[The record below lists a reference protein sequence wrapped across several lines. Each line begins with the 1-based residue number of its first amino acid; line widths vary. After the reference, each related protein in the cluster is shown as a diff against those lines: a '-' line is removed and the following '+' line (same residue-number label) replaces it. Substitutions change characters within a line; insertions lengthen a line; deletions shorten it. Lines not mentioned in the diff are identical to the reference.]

1 MRLSEAIMLG
11 STIHPQGFGKFRQV
25 GPSGMATC
33 AWGAAHDAVGNH
45 YGYDDDPENWDWVHN
60 PTRVQCPDCGVTR
73 RVQANV
79 IVHLNDDHRWTRE
92 RIAEWVATVEPK
104 EPEPRTESEQA
115 ALDANN
121 EIAMQGHDRW
131 LERSAGCYEQ
141 D

>member
-1 MRLSEAIMLG
+1 MI
-11 STIHPQGFGKFRQV
+11 
-25 GPSGMATC
+25 
-33 AWGAAHDAVGNH
+33 
-45 YGYDDDPENWDWVHN
+45 
-60 PTRVQCPDCGVTR
+60 
-73 RVQANV
+73 
-79 IVHLNDDHRWTRE
+79 HLNDDHRWTRE

-115 ALDANN
+115 ALHANN